1 MGIALTVNGA
11 PVEVR
16 VDGTTSLILAL
27 RNELGLK
34 GTRFGCGGEDCGDDD
49 GASGTLRRPNGRAS
63 IPSINGARRRRDNTC
78 RRTAGRCYNSRFL
91 SAGECHVR
99 PNPSL

>member
-1 MGIALTVNGA
+1 MGVSLTVNGT

-27 RNELGLK
+27 RNE

-49 GASGTLRRPNGRAS
+49 GASGTLRSPNGRAS
-63 IPSINGARRRRDNTC
+63 IPSINGARGRRDNTC
-78 RRTAGRCYNSRFL
+78 RRSAGRCCNPPFFFCRRKSCPTQTASMSR
-91 SAGECHVR
+91 
-99 PNPSL
+99 